1 MPRLLIL
8 GGTSEARELG
18 ERLAARAD
26 LAVTISLAGR
36 TARPAPQ
43 AVAVRVGGFGGT
55 AGLADYLGRQRI
67 DALIDATHPFAV
79 TISTHAAAAATAVSI
94 PLLALKRP
102 PWQPVEGDR
111 WLDAAD
117 RAAAVAA
124 TGTTPRRI
132 FLALGRQDLGPFE
145 LAPQHTYLVRS
156 VDPVIPPLRLERV
169 TYVCARGP
177 FSEAVDRALLSAH
190 RIDAVVAKNS
200 GGPATY
206 SKIAAAR
213 SLGLKVIMIARPAAP
228 AVPTVETVAEAIT
241 WIDHDHAF
249 TAAKDRGV

>member
-8 GGTSEARELG
+8 GGTGEARELG

-26 LAVTISLAGR
+26 LAITISLAGR
-36 TARPAPQ
+36 TARPAAQ
-43 AVAVRVGGFGGT
+43 AVAVRVGGFGGA
-55 AGLADYLGRQRI
+55 AGLADYLRTQRI
-67 DALIDATHPFAV
+67 DALIDATHPFAA
-79 TISTHAAAAATAVSI
+79 TMSAHAAAAAAATSI
-94 PLLALKRP
+94 ALLALRRP
-102 PWQPVEGDR
+102 PWRPVEGDR
-111 WLDAAD
+111 WLNVAD
-117 RAAAVAA
+117 RDAAVAA
-124 TGTTPRRI
+124 TGNTPRRI

-145 LAPQHTYLVRS
+145 QAPQHTYLVRS
-156 VDPVIPPLRLERV
+156 VDPVVPPLRLERV

-177 FSEAVDRALLSAH
+177 FSEADDQALLNAYC
-190 RIDAVVAKNS
+190 IDAVVAKNS

-213 SLGLKVIMIARPAAP
+213 HLGREVIMIARPAAP

-241 WIDHDHAF
+241 WLDHDHAL